1 MTEPYDPNPAPPI
14 SGYPPPPSYD
24 QPGYDQPGYAQPGSG
39 QPGFAHPGYIQSGFA
54 QPGSGQ
60 PAYGQPV
67 YGPPPQVYPQPY
79 LPQGYPPAPMAYPG
93 YPGSSSPDDRPGVT
107 VASAVLGFVAGG
119 LLIAAGLLLLM
130 GASFVN
136 ALSSDI
142 SSDDHNAAVWLGLA
156 GAANIAA
163 AACAIVGGIIVLTR
177 KPAGRILISVAAALS
192 AICAIG
198 WLTQDGGGAIFF
210 ILVLTVPLLVAAP
223 LSWHRSV
230 TNWLNAARR

>member
-1 MTEPYDPNPAPPI
+1 MSEPYDPNPAPPI
-14 SGYPPPPSYD
+14 SGYPPEPSY
-24 QPGYDQPGYAQPGSG
+24 G
-39 QPGFAHPGYIQSGFA
+39 QPGPAQPGFA
-54 QPGSGQ
+54 QPGFAQPGFAQPAYGQ

-67 YGPPPQVYPQPY
+67 YGPPVPAYPTPGYPQPY
-79 LPQGYPPAPMAYPG
+79 GQPGYPPAPVGYPG
-93 YPGSSSPDDRPGVT
+93 YARVPSPDDRPGVT

-136 ALSSDI
+136 ALSSDL

-163 AACAIVGGIIVLTR
+163 AACGIVGGIMLLTR
-177 KPAGRILISVAAALS
+177 KPVGRVLISIAAAIA

-198 WLTQDGGGAIFF
+198 WLTHDGGGAIFF
-210 ILVLTVPLLVAAP
+210 VVLLTVPLLVATP
-223 LSWHRSV
+223 LCWQRSV
-230 TNWLNAARR
+230 TNWLNAARRV